1 MNKLMLGI
9 ITGLSTISVLI
20 IGGKLIYKKGRRD
33 QTKELKHSFE
43 ILQMGMDL
51 GYNEKTKE
59 TE

>member
-9 ITGLSTISVLI
+9 IAGLSTISILI

-33 QTKELKHSFE
+33 QAKELKHNFE
-43 ILQMGMDL
+43 ILQIGMDM